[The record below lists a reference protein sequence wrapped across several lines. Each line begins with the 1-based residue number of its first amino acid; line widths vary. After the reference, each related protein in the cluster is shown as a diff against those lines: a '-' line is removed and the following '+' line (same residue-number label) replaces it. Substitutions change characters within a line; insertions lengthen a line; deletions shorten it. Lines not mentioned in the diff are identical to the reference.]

1 MNNVELEKKMRCMCI
16 PESYAHTLS
25 QLYVIIEDEYEV
37 IKNLMES
44 QDLNSL
50 FIFMK
55 NEYETK
61 YCEEFKLPKSYLK
74 KILY

>member
-1 MNNVELEKKMRCMCI
+1 MNNVELEKIMKCMSI

-25 QLYVIIEDEYEV
+25 QLYVIIEEEYEV
-37 IKNLMES
+37 INSLRES

-50 FIFMK
+50 FVFIK

-61 YCEEFKLPKSYLK
+61 YGEEFKLPKSYLG
-74 KILY
+74 KIL